1 MSRLTDYCWQWQA
14 LSAGTAATGVYE
26 HSKPPT
32 PPCTTAPLAT
42 ICTLSLEQQSN
53 CLLRSSRLHPLR
65 LHHHH
70 LMLHPPHIDTVP
82 TPRWLGARAFKR
94 ERKVERGAK
103 QKKKKT
109 PRRQYPSPYLSL
121 PRYLT

>member
-14 LSAGTAATGVYE
+14 LSAGTAATGVFE

-70 LMLHPPHIDTVP
+70 LMLHPPHIVNTVP
-82 TPRWLGARAFKR
+82 TPRWLGARFQER
-94 ERKVERGAK
+94 EKGREGGKTKE
-103 QKKKKT
+103 KKNASST
-109 PRRQYPSPYLSL
+109 VSITIPIM
-121 PRYLT
+121 T